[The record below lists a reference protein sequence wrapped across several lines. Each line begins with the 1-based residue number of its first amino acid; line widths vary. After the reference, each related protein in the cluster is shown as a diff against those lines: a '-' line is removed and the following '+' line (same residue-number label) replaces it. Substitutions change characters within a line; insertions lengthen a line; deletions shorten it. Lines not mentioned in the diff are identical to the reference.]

1 MNPCDNN
8 ESGCWGKCVIRCVVV
23 VIACLIFAGLVAKM
37 RQHTTPPPLGVE
49 RAAERAKA
57 LGELRATEADALQT
71 PGWIDPTK
79 GLVRLPIADAMK
91 LAERAWQE
99 PAKARADLIARATK
113 AAFVPPP
120 PPSPLE

>member
-1 MNPCDNN
+1 MNDCETDN
-8 ESGCWGKCVIRCVVV
+8 KCCGRNCAITVAVVV
-23 VIACLIFAGLVAKM
+23 ACLIFAGLVWKM
-37 RQHTTPPPLGVE
+37 RQYTTPAPLGAE
-49 RAAERAKA
+49 RMAERAKA
-57 LGELRATEADALQT
+57 LGELRAAEADALQN
-71 PGWIDPTK
+71 PGWIDQTK

-91 LAERAWQE
+91 LAEREWQD